1 MNIFV
6 VNGDPVSA
14 ARDLCD
20 RHVVK
25 MVLETA
31 QMLCAAFPDGK
42 APYKKTHARHPCT
55 LWAARSEDN
64 FIWLSDH
71 GIGLCEEYTRRYRR
85 IHKSTEIIEWCRK
98 NRDMCG
104 LPDIGLTP
112 FAQAM
117 PDQYKHE
124 DAVMA
129 YRQYYL
135 AEKSKIA
142 KWKHG
147 NAPDWFLRGNLL
159 LNREIMA

>member
-1 MNIFV
+1 
-6 VNGDPVSA
+6 
-14 ARDLCD
+14 
-20 RHVVK
+20 
-25 MVLETA
+25 
-31 QMLCAAFPDGK
+31 
-42 APYKKTHARHPCT
+42 
-55 LWAARSEDN
+55 
-64 FIWLSDH
+64 
-71 GIGLCEEYTRRYRR
+71 
-85 IHKSTEIIEWCRK
+85 
-98 NRDMCG
+98 MCG